1 MQANNMVEEQ
11 QNLLNSR
18 NGIGLNMSNISG
30 IENKPDDGRM
40 LDTSVKLSD
49 NSQLI

>member
-1 MQANNMVEEQ
+1 MVEEQ

-30 IENKPDDGRM
+30 IENKPDEGGRM